1 MYFAQGHYISISDIN
16 IQPSITKH
24 EAMESFARYK
34 NIPLEDVVDFL
45 AELII
50 KEMPAKTDTVPML
63 VYKIYLYADYRHNTE
78 IGFIDAH
85 TRKVVFTEPA
95 LIDFSATG
103 TFETRYS
110 STQQEITHYYQGGY
124 HLVDPT

>member
-1 MYFAQGHYISISDIN
+1 
-16 IQPSITKH
+16 
-24 EAMESFARYK
+24 MESFARYK

-50 KEMPAKTDTVPML
+50 KEIPAKTDTVPML

-85 TRKVVFTEPA
+85 TRKVIFTEPA